1 MLAAVDAYSVSV
13 FVHVAAVVVG
23 FGATYSLAVAFP
35 VAMTAG
41 IRYLPYIHHLGL
53 ALNRWFATPALVV
66 VLATGLYQVA
76 ENDGRGWSLGDGWIS
91 ASFAIL
97 IVLGGLIGAVLI
109 PGERWLLAMAERD
122 LASGSAEMSEEYNMA
137 ARRSGMFGA
146 LAGVLVVL
154 AVFLMV
160 TKPGA

>member
-1 MLAAVDAYSVSV
+1 MLAVVDAYSVSV

-23 FGATYSLAVAFP
+23 LGSVYALAVSFP

-41 IRYLPYIHHLGL
+41 TRYLPYVHHLGL
-53 ALNRWFATPALVV
+53 ALNRWLATPALVV

-76 ENDGRGWSLGDGWIS
+76 DNDGRGWSLGDGWIS
-91 ASFAIL
+91 GGFAIL
-97 IVLGGLIGAVLI
+97 IVLGGLIGGVFI
-109 PGERWLLAMAERD
+109 PGERRLLAMAERD
-122 LASGSAEMSEEYNMA
+122 LATGSGEMSEEYNAA

-146 LAGVLVVL
+146 VAGVLILL

>member
-1 MLAAVDAYSVSV
+1 MLAVVDAYSVSV

-23 FGATYSLAVAFP
+23 LGSTYALAVSFP

-41 IRYLPYIHHLGL
+41 TRYLPYVHHLGL
-53 ALNRWFATPALVV
+53 ALNRWLATPALVV

-76 ENDGRGWSLGDGWIS
+76 DNDGRGWSLGDGWIS
-91 ASFAIL
+91 GGFAIL
-97 IVLGGLIGAVLI
+97 IVLGGLIGGVFI
-109 PGERWLLAMAERD
+109 PGERRLLAMAERD
-122 LASGSAEMSEEYNMA
+122 LATGSGEMSDEYNA
-137 ARRSGMFGA
+137 TARRSGMFGA
-146 LAGVLVVL
+146 FAGVLILL

>member
-1 MLAAVDAYSVSV
+1 MLAVVDAYSVSV

-23 FGATYSLAVAFP
+23 FGSTYALAVTFP

-41 IRYLPYIHHLGL
+41 TQYLPFVHQLGL
-53 ALNRWFATPALVV
+53 ALNRWLATPALVV

-76 ENDGRGWSLGDGWIS
+76 DDDGRQISFGDGWVS
-91 ASFAIL
+91 AGFVIL
-97 IVLGGLIGAVLI
+97 IILGGLIGAVFI
-109 PGERWLLAMAERD
+109 PGERRLLAMAERD
-122 LASGSAEMSEEYNMA
+122 LATGSTEMSAEYDA
-137 ARRSGMFGA
+137 AAKRSGMFGA
-146 LAGVLVVL
+146 LAGVLILL